1 MITPRIREAESY
13 LQAIQTLPADTILMK
28 EDLINEQ
35 FLIDRQK
42 TLSMYY
48 APHNEV
54 INTKARIV
62 IVGITPGWSQMRTA
76 FVAARQAVGSGA
88 TLEEMLQQAKHSAGF
103 AGSMRHHLIQML
115 DEIGIADA
123 FGLKS
128 AEALF
133 THHSNLLHTTSI
145 IKYPVFKQ
153 GKNYTGH
160 APKMNKIQMVE
171 KYVEEVFPEELS
183 LIEGPYLIVP
193 LGKAV
198 SEILQELAK
207 NGRIPD
213 QCCLYGF
220 PHPSGANGHR
230 VKQFEAEKTRLQEIV
245 KRYTP

>member
-1 MITPRIREAESY
+1 MISPRIQEVESY
-13 LQAIQTLPADTILMK
+13 LQAIQTLPTDTALMK
-28 EDLINEQ
+28 GNLINEQ
-35 FLIDRQK
+35 FLIDSQES
-42 TLSMYY
+42 LSMYY

-76 FVAARQAVGSGA
+76 FVAARQAMVNGA
-88 TLEEMLQQAKHSAGF
+88 SLEEMLLQAKSSAGF
-103 AGSMRHHLIQML
+103 AGAMRHHLIQML
-115 DEIGIADA
+115 DEIDIANA

-128 AEALF
+128 AETLF
-133 THHSNLLHTTSI
+133 DHHSELLHTTSI
-145 IKYPVFKQ
+145 IKYPVFKE

-171 KYVEEVFPEELS
+171 EYVNDIFPEELR
-183 LIEGPYLIVP
+183 LIEGQYLIVP

-198 SEILQELAK
+198 SEILQELAE

-230 VKQFEAEKTRLQEIV
+230 VKQFTEEKARLQEIIKSY
-245 KRYTP
+245 KR